1 MSKKRKIFIVLCV
14 VVFFVVFILPII
26 KNDFDKIIYDK
37 TFSILSNPDNKV
49 YMDELVKYG
58 RQNNI
63 NVEVSYADDLEAM
76 DVLKEEEYDA
86 LWMSNSIWLYMLDGV
101 KVINSKSISVNP
113 VVMGIKK
120 SKAETLGFVD
130 NNIYN
135 RDIMNAIKDGKL
147 KYVMTSVT
155 KTNTGLTAYLG
166 FLNSLAGSPEILS
179 MEMLDNEDLKNNLKS
194 LFSGV
199 ERVSGSDTFLE
210 DMFLSSDSYE
220 AVIASESSLININKE
235 LVSNNKEP
243 LYLLYPVDGVAIN
256 DSPFAYIDH
265 DQNKLEQ
272 FNKLQS
278 YLLSNESQKKLQE
291 LGKRTWYGGI
301 NSKANKDIFN
311 PSWGINTSKYLIPL
325 KYPSKDVMN
334 KALAIYID
342 ELRKPSSVTFCL
354 DYSGSMYGSGE
365 EELKNAMKYI
375 LNKDEASKDLLQ
387 FSENDLITVIPFN
400 SYNYEILK
408 SKSGT
413 DTIDLIH
420 TIEGIRPGGGT
431 NIYDCAIEAL
441 NQVDSATN
449 DYTKTVILMTDGESN
464 TGSYQTLAKEYKNHK
479 NIPIY
484 SIMFGNS
491 NDEQLNEI
499 ARLTNAKVFDG
510 KTSLIRAFKEVR
522 SYN

>member
-1 MSKKRKIFIVLCV
+1 MVLCV

-26 KNDFDKIIYDK
+26 KNDFDEIIYDK

-58 RQNNI
+58 KQNNI

-120 SKAETLGFVD
+120 SKAETVGVVN

-135 RDIMNAIKDGKL
+135 KDIMNAIKDGKL

-235 LVSNNKEP
+235 LVSNNK
-243 LYLLYPVDGVAIN
+243 
-256 DSPFAYIDH
+256 
-265 DQNKLEQ
+265 
-272 FNKLQS
+272 
-278 YLLSNESQKKLQE
+278 
-291 LGKRTWYGGI
+291 
-301 NSKANKDIFN
+301 
-311 PSWGINTSKYLIPL
+311 
-325 KYPSKDVMN
+325 
-334 KALAIYID
+334 
-342 ELRKPSSVTFCL
+342 
-354 DYSGSMYGSGE
+354 
-365 EELKNAMKYI
+365 
-375 LNKDEASKDLLQ
+375 
-387 FSENDLITVIPFN
+387 
-400 SYNYEILK
+400 
-408 SKSGT
+408 
-413 DTIDLIH
+413 
-420 TIEGIRPGGGT
+420 
-431 NIYDCAIEAL
+431 
-441 NQVDSATN
+441 
-449 DYTKTVILMTDGESN
+449 
-464 TGSYQTLAKEYKNHK
+464 
-479 NIPIY
+479 
-484 SIMFGNS
+484 
-491 NDEQLNEI
+491 
-499 ARLTNAKVFDG
+499 
-510 KTSLIRAFKEVR
+510 
-522 SYN
+522 

>member
-1 MSKKRKIFIVLCV
+1 MSKKRKIFMVLCV

-26 KNDFDKIIYDK
+26 KNDFDEIIYDK

-63 NVEVSYADDLEAM
+63 NIEVSYADDLEAM

-120 SKAETLGFVD
+120 SKAETLGFVN

-135 RDIMNAIKDGKL
+135 KDIMNAIKDGKL

-256 DSPFAYIDH
+256 DGLVNSIHAEYPIYDTAKEIVDSAELIFSGTVKNISYAVMDVRTGEGIDSSTG
-265 DQNKLEQ
+265 L
-272 FNKLQS
+272 
-278 YLLSNESQKKLQE
+278 NE
-291 LGKRTWYGGI
+291 RTGI
-301 NSKANKDIFN
+301 
-311 PSWGINTSKYLIPL
+311 P
-325 KYPSKDVMN
+325 
-334 KALAIYID
+334 
-342 ELRKPSSVTFCL
+342 
-354 DYSGSMYGSGE
+354 YS
-365 EELKNAMKYI
+365 L
-375 LNKDEASKDLLQ
+375 
-387 FSENDLITVIPFN
+387 
-400 SYNYEILK
+400 YEIEIQK
-408 SKSGT
+408 VYKGNEESK
-413 DTIDLIH
+413 TI
-420 TIEGIRPGGGT
+420 TIKRPGGQ
-431 NIYDCAIEAL
+431 YDGREDNL
-441 NQVDSATN
+441 EDATVISQGES
-449 DYTKTVILMTDGESN
+449 YLFLTKTFANSYPSLLNVSQASYDLNGKEKLSIEENTITLSQILEV
-464 TGSYQTLAKEYKNHK
+464 L
-479 NIPIY
+479 
-484 SIMFGNS
+484 
-491 NDEQLNEI
+491 EQ
-499 ARLTNAKVFDG
+499 
-510 KTSLIRAFKEVR
+510 
-522 SYN
+522 

>member
-1 MSKKRKIFIVLCV
+1 VNNVSKKRKIFVVLCV

-26 KNDFDKIIYDK
+26 KNDFDKIIYNK

-58 RQNNI
+58 KQNNI
-63 NVEVSYADDLEAM
+63 NIEVSYADDLEAM

-278 YLLSNESQKKLQE
+278 YLLSK
-291 LGKRTWYGGI
+291 
-301 NSKANKDIFN
+301 F
-311 PSWGINTSKYLIPL
+311 
-325 KYPSKDVMN
+325 
-334 KALAIYID
+334 IYI
-342 ELRKPSSVTFCL
+342 
-354 DYSGSMYGSGE
+354 
-365 EELKNAMKYI
+365 
-375 LNKDEASKDLLQ
+375 
-387 FSENDLITVIPFN
+387 
-400 SYNYEILK
+400 YN
-408 SKSGT
+408 
-413 DTIDLIH
+413 
-420 TIEGIRPGGGT
+420 
-431 NIYDCAIEAL
+431 
-441 NQVDSATN
+441 
-449 DYTKTVILMTDGESN
+449 
-464 TGSYQTLAKEYKNHK
+464 
-479 NIPIY
+479 
-484 SIMFGNS
+484 
-491 NDEQLNEI
+491 
-499 ARLTNAKVFDG
+499 
-510 KTSLIRAFKEVR
+510 
-522 SYN
+522 